1 MLPGNL
7 RERVFRRM
15 LAREAGTNANA
26 SAVAAAARRLY
37 EQLGQQLTPLVGGA
51 GAAAIFARSLHLTHR
66 RLPGLAP
73 VRVPDEVQ
81 EPLARA
87 QRFLESQESAAA
99 TQAAIAVLMM
109 VCELLESFIG
119 SALTTGLLRRVWP
132 DDFGSGTTEETR
144 T

>member
-1 MLPGNL
+1 MSHNNF

-15 LAREAGTNANA
+15 LAREAGTTADA
-26 SAVAAAARRLY
+26 SAIAAAARRLY
-37 EQLGQQLTPLVGGA
+37 EQLAQQLTPLIGGA

-66 RLPGLAP
+66 QVPGLAP
-73 VRVPDEVQ
+73 VRTPDDQ
-81 EPLARA
+81 EPIARA

-99 TQAAIAVLMM
+99 TEAAIAVLVT

-119 SALTTGLLRRVWP
+119 SKLTTDHLRQVWP
-132 DDFGSGTTEETR
+132 DGFGGDTSEETP

>member
-1 MLPGNL
+1 MSQDNL

-15 LAREAGTNANA
+15 LAREAGTTADA
-26 SAVAAAARRLY
+26 SAIAAAARRLY
-37 EQLGQQLTPLVGGA
+37 EQLAQQLTPLIGGS

-66 RLPGLAP
+66 QRPGFAP
-73 VRVPDEVQ
+73 VRAPDDQ
-81 EPLARA
+81 EPIARA

-99 TQAAIAVLMM
+99 TDAALAVLMT

-119 SALTTGLLRRVWP
+119 SKLTTDHLRQAWP
-132 DDFGSGTTEETR
+132 DDFGGDTTEETP